1 MLEKALSYNN
11 WIPYQRLNWLELL
24 PYALR
29 MMQRTNVNTHSTLC
43 IPKLKKKKKKTKNID
58 HIKMN
63 ITRFAVSWVE

>member
-29 MMQRTNVNTHSTLC
+29 MMQRTNVNTHSILC
-43 IPKLKKKKKKTKNID
+43 IPKFKKKKQKNKKHRSHQNEHNQICG
-58 HIKMN
+58 
-63 ITRFAVSWVE
+63 VVG